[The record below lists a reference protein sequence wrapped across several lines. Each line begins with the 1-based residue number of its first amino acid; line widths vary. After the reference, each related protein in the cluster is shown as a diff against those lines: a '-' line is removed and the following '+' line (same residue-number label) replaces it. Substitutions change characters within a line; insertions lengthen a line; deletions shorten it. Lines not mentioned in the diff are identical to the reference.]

1 MKKCIRVDLFTDTE
15 AILNLLDLRSIV
27 GCPRGTC
34 SVFTRAFRAKR
45 ELHCIILEKKAI
57 IIKSK
62 HGTTIFFSH
71 YNLFLGKLKEQ
82 LARKARV
89 NTDASIS
96 DRAYEPWASHNTP

>member
-89 NTDASIS
+89 NTDASTS

>member
-1 MKKCIRVDLFTDTE
+1 MGRPGVT
-15 AILNLLDLRSIV
+15 R
-27 GCPRGTC
+27 

-62 HGTTIFFSH
+62 HGTRIFFSH

-89 NTDASIS
+89 NTDASLS